1 MSVEA
6 RIREMLLSSQ
16 KNLNE
21 VASSGNDNTNPK
33 QGNSKD
39 ASFDDLGDFDK
50 QKPTVATGKDN
61 SASSKAAIAGDST
74 NPKQG
79 SSKDATWE
87 DLDDTDLGKKASAKM
102 SKDTS
107 IKPAIKGDTR
117 NEETES
123 DEDDVLQ
130 DDQEDEDQIDEE
142 ALDELSKKTL
152 GSYIRK
158 ASNHRV
164 YLAKKD
170 KDTERAQED
179 LGRVASASIS
189 NAARKAVHD
198 ASGKISD
205 DRTKISN
212 KDYNRQDGI
221 RTAVK
226 KLTKEEIES
235 IFGTDL
241 TEEFQTKATEIF
253 EAAVIARVND
263 EVMAIEEEL
272 EEAYET
278 AYTDALE
285 ESTKELVEKLDS
297 YLDYVVDQWLEEN
310 KLAVEQGLKLEVM
323 EGFMDGLKGL
333 FQEHYIEVPDEKFDV
348 LESMQA
354 QIDELKGKLN
364 EEIEKNIDNAKL
376 VQEAKRLEVL
386 EKASIGLA
394 DTEVER
400 FEKLIEG
407 IEFKDPD
414 VYLEKLQ
421 IIRKNHFTKALE
433 EGSILEAESGAN
445 IKVGDDRISRYAQA
459 ISRSVKK

>member
-21 VASSGNDNTNPK
+21 VASSGNDSTNPR

-39 ASFDDLGDFDK
+39 ASFEDLGDFDK
-50 QKPTVATGKDN
+50 QKPTVATGKD
-61 SASSKAAIAGDST
+61 SSTSSKAAIAGDST

-79 SSKDATWE
+79 SSKEATWE

-107 IKPAIKGDTR
+107 IKPAVKGDTR

-130 DDQEDEDQIDEE
+130 DEFDDEGIDEE

-152 GSYIRK
+152 GSYINK
-158 ASNHRV
+158 ANRSSTANGMEM
-164 YLAKKD
+164 LD
-170 KDTERAQED
+170 N
-179 LGRVASASIS
+179 G
-189 NAARKAVHD
+189 
-198 ASGKISD
+198 
-205 DRTKISN
+205 SN
-212 KDYNRQDGI
+212 KDGKAYKDAYKKVKSRNLGI
-221 RTAVK
+221 ATAVK

-263 EVMAIEEEL
+263 EVMSL
-272 EEAYET
+272 EEAYEA

-333 FQEHYIEVPDEKFDV
+333 FQEHYIEVPDEKIDV

-354 QIDELKGKLN
+354 QIDDLKGKLN

-421 IIRKNHFTKALE
+421 IIRKNQFTKTLE

>member
-21 VASSGNDNTNPK
+21 VASSGNDNTNPR

-123 DEDDVLQ
+123 DEDDMLQ
-130 DDQEDEDQIDEE
+130 DDQEDEELEIDEE

-152 GSYIRK
+152 GSYIKKNSR
-158 ASNHRV
+158 SRIN
-164 YLAKKD
+164 LAAKEKELTND
-170 KDTERAQED
+170 REAM
-179 LGRVASASIS
+179 GRLSSY
-189 NAARKAVHD
+189 NTRMK
-198 ASGKISD
+198 SD
-205 DRTKISN
+205 DVNDAIDKELRKVRD
-212 KDYNRQDGI
+212 KDYNRQDGLN
-221 RTAVK
+221 RAVK
-226 KLTKEEIES
+226 KLTKEEVES

-348 LESMQA
+348 LE
-354 QIDELKGKLN
+354 
-364 EEIEKNIDNAKL
+364 
-376 VQEAKRLEVL
+376 
-386 EKASIGLA
+386 KASIGLA